1 MEADSIPKTIAQA
14 SQQMQSGLLTSKTL
28 VKHYLEGI
36 QKLNHT
42 LSAFITVLD
51 KQALG
56 TATKLDFERS
66 NGQERGLI
74 HGIPVVI
81 KDNID
86 TAGVKTTVGSQL
98 FCELTSQGLRDRIP
112 LSDSVIVQKL
122 KAAGAVIL
130 GKTNLSEFA
139 ADLSGNNLFYGN
151 TCNFWNHNHS
161 SGGSSS
167 GSATAIAARLCLAG
181 IGTDTGGS
189 IRVPASWSGVVG
201 LRPTY
206 GLLSNEGIFPRARSF
221 DTVGFLTNCVEDIA
235 ILLDAV
241 LCPISTNS
249 KQLYPLPSNINGLKL
264 GIISN
269 YTFRGIEPE
278 VAKAIYNAISIL
290 KQLGAEIIT
299 INSPFLVEEFDE
311 ATYSTIALYEFHQI
325 LQAADS
331 GSHSDAVQHDITRC
345 RGTAVP
351 CPYGCTSRKRESLYA
366 TNPNIFGAKVQ
377 NDLSRG
383 VKISH
388 DSYKKAKNKW
398 EKCFL
403 QRQKLFQQV
412 DILVTPTTPMVAPI
426 INAEAKIYQLNRRFM
441 LPFSFLG
448 LPAISLP
455 CGRSSQ
461 GLPIGLQ
468 LVGNSYTEALILRVA
483 FAFQLAT
490 TFSEGSLL

>member
-1 MEADSIPKTIAQA
+1 MEADCIPKTIAQA
-14 SQQMQSGLLTSKTL
+14 SQQMQTGSLTSRTL
-28 VKHYLEGI
+28 VKHYLKGI
-36 QKLNHT
+36 EKLNPT
-42 LSAFITVLD
+42 LSAFITVLEQ
-51 KQALG
+51 QALE
-56 TATKLDFERS
+56 AAMEKDFEQISR
-66 NGQERGLI
+66 QKCGLM
-74 HGIPVVI
+74 HGIPIAI

-98 FCELTSQGLRDRIP
+98 FCELTSQRWRDRIP

-139 ADLSGNNLFYGN
+139 ADLSGNNIFYGN
-151 TCNFWNHNHS
+151 TCNVWNHNHS

-167 GSATAIAARLCLAG
+167 GSATAIAAHVCLAG

-201 LRPTY
+201 LRPTH
-206 GLLSNEGIFPRARSF
+206 GLLSNEGIFPRTPSF

-241 LCPISTNS
+241 LFPISTNV
-249 KQLYPLPSNINGLKL
+249 KQLYPLPNNINGLKL

-278 VAKAIYNAISIL
+278 VAKAIYHAISIL
-290 KQLGAEIIT
+290 KQLGAEIFT

-311 ATYSTIALYEFHQI
+311 TTYSTIALYEFHQA
-325 LQAADS
+325 LR
-331 GSHSDAVQHDITRC
+331 V
-345 RGTAVP
+345 
-351 CPYGCTSRKRESLYA
+351 EYA
-366 TNPNIFGAKVQ
+366 TNPDIFGAKVQ
-377 NDLSRG
+377 SDLSKG

-388 DSYKKAKNKW
+388 HSYKKAKQKW
-398 EKCFL
+398 EECFL
-403 QRQKLFQQV
+403 QRQKLFQEV
-412 DILVTPTTPMVAPI
+412 DILVTPTTPMVAPLI
-426 INAEAKIYQLNRRFM
+426 ETDIKTYQLNQRFM

-455 CGRSSQ
+455 CGRNSQ

-468 LVGNSYTEALILRVA
+468 LVGNSYTEALILKVA

-490 TFSEGSLL
+490 AFSKDSLL

>member
-14 SQQMQSGLLTSKTL
+14 SQQMRSGLLTSKTL

-36 QKLNHT
+36 QKLNPT
-42 LSAFITVLD
+42 LNAFITVMEQESLE
-51 KQALG
+51 

-66 NGQERGLI
+66 NGQERGVM
-74 HGIPVVI
+74 HGIPIAI

-98 FCELTSQGLRDRIP
+98 FSELTSQRWRDRIP

-139 ADLSGNNLFYGN
+139 ADLSGNNLFYGH
-151 TCNFWNHNHS
+151 TCNVWNRNHS

-167 GSATAIAARLCLAG
+167 GSATAIAAHLCLAG

-201 LRPTY
+201 LRPTH
-206 GLLSNEGIFPRARSF
+206 GLLSNDGIFPRTPSF

-241 LCPISTNS
+241 LLPISTNF
-249 KQLYPLPSNINGLKL
+249 KQLYPLPTNINGLKL

-269 YTFRGIEPE
+269 YTFRGIEEE
-278 VAKAIYNAISIL
+278 VALAIYKAISIF
-290 KQLGAEIIT
+290 KQLGAEIVT
-299 INSPFLVEEFDE
+299 INSPFLVEEFDQV
-311 ATYSTIALYEFHQI
+311 TYSTIALYEFHQV
-325 LQAADS
+325 LQA
-331 GSHSDAVQHDITRC
+331 
-345 RGTAVP
+345 
-351 CPYGCTSRKRESLYA
+351 EYA

-377 NDLSRG
+377 SDLSKG
-383 VKISH
+383 VKISCH
-388 DSYKKAKNKW
+388 SYKKAKEKW
-398 EKCFL
+398 ERCFL

-412 DILVTPTTPMVAPI
+412 DILVTPTTPMVAPL
-426 INAEAKIYQLNRRFM
+426 INVDAKIYQLNRRFM

-483 FAFQLAT
+483 FTFQLAT

>member
-1 MEADSIPKTIAQA
+1 MQADFIPKTIAQA
-14 SQQMQSGLLTSKTL
+14 SQQMQSGLLTSSML
-28 VKHYLEGI
+28 VKHYLASI
-36 QKLNHT
+36 QKLNYT
-42 LSAFITVLD
+42 LNAFITVLEQ
-51 KQALG
+51 QALE
-56 TATKLDFERS
+56 AAIKKDFERI
-66 NGQERGLI
+66 NGQKCGLL
-74 HGIPVVI
+74 HGIPIVV

-98 FCELTSQGLRDRIP
+98 FCELTNQGLRDRIP

-206 GLLSNEGIFPRARSF
+206 GLLSNKGIFPRTRSF

-241 LCPISTNS
+241 LFPISTNL
-249 KQLYPLPSNINGLKL
+249 KQLYPLPTNINGLQL
-264 GIISN
+264 GIVNN

-278 VAKAIYNAISIL
+278 IAKAISNAISIF
-290 KQLGAEIIT
+290 KKLGAEIIT
-299 INSPFLVEEFDE
+299 INSPFLIEEFDE
-311 ATYSTIALYEFHQI
+311 VTYSTIALYEFHQV
-325 LQAADS
+325 LQA
-331 GSHSDAVQHDITRC
+331 
-345 RGTAVP
+345 
-351 CPYGCTSRKRESLYA
+351 EYA
-366 TNPNIFGAKVQ
+366 TNPNKFGAKVQ
-377 NDLSRG
+377 SDLSKG

-388 DSYKKAKNKW
+388 HSYKKAKQKR
-398 EKCFL
+398 EECFL
-403 QRQKLFQQV
+403 QRQKLFQEV
-412 DILVTPTTPMVAPI
+412 DILLTPTTPMVAPLI
-426 INAEAKIYQLNRRFM
+426 DADAKIYRLNQRFM

-455 CGRSSQ
+455 CGQSTQ

-483 FAFQLAT
+483 FALQVAT
-490 TFSEGSLL
+490 TFSEDSLL

>member
-1 MEADSIPKTIAQA
+1 MEADSIPKTIAQT

-36 QKLNHT
+36 QKLNPT

-56 TATKLDFERS
+56 TATKIDFERS

-241 LCPISTNS
+241 LFPLSTNF
-249 KQLYPLPSNINGLKL
+249 KQLYPLTTNINGLKL
-264 GIISN
+264 GIVNN

-278 VAKAIYNAISIL
+278 IAKAIYNAISIF
-290 KQLGAEIIT
+290 KKLGAEIIT
-299 INSPFLVEEFDE
+299 INSPFLIEEFDE
-311 ATYSTIALYEFHQI
+311 VTYSTIALYEFHQA
-325 LQAADS
+325 LQAAY
-331 GSHSDAVQHDITRC
+331 T
-345 RGTAVP
+345 
-351 CPYGCTSRKRESLYA
+351 
-366 TNPNIFGAKVQ
+366 TNSNIFGAKVQ
-377 NDLSRG
+377 SDLSKG
-383 VKISH
+383 VNISYH
-388 DSYKKAKNKW
+388 SYKKAKQKQ
-398 EKCFL
+398 EECFL
-403 QRQKLFQQV
+403 QRQKLFQEV
-412 DILVTPTTPMVAPI
+412 DILLTPTTPMVAPLI
-426 INAEAKIYQLNRRFM
+426 DADAKIYRLNQRFM

-455 CGRSSQ
+455 CGRSTQ

-483 FAFQLAT
+483 FALQVAT
-490 TFSEGSLL
+490 TFSEDSLL

>member
-36 QKLNHT
+36 QKLNPT

-98 FCELTSQGLRDRIP
+98 FCDRIP

-167 GSATAIAARLCLAG
+167 GSATAIAAHLCLAG

-206 GLLSNEGIFPRARSF
+206 GLLSNDGIFPRTRSF
-221 DTVGFLTNCVEDIA
+221 DTVGFLTNSVEDIA

-241 LCPISTNS
+241 LFPISTNF
-249 KQLYPLPSNINGLKL
+249 KQLYPLPTNINGLKL
-264 GIISN
+264 GIVNN
-269 YTFRGIEPE
+269 YTFWGIEPE
-278 VAKAIYNAISIL
+278 IAKAIYNAISIL
-290 KQLGAEIIT
+290 KKLGAEITT
-299 INSPFLVEEFDE
+299 INSPFLIEEFDE
-311 ATYSTIALYEFHQI
+311 VTYSTIALYEFHQV
-325 LQAADS
+325 LQA
-331 GSHSDAVQHDITRC
+331 
-345 RGTAVP
+345 
-351 CPYGCTSRKRESLYA
+351 EYA
-366 TNPNIFGAKVQ
+366 TNPNKFGAKVQ
-377 NDLSRG
+377 SDLSKG

-388 DSYKKAKNKW
+388 HSYKKAKQKR
-398 EKCFL
+398 EECFM
-403 QRQKLFQQV
+403 QRQKLFQEV
-412 DILVTPTTPMVAPI
+412 DILLIPTTPMVAPLI
-426 INAEAKIYQLNRRFM
+426 DADAKIYRLNQRFM

-455 CGRSSQ
+455 CGRSTQ

-483 FAFQLAT
+483 FALQVAT
-490 TFSEGSLL
+490 TFSEDSLL

>member
-14 SQQMQSGLLTSKTL
+14 SQQMQSGLLTSRTL

-36 QKLNHT
+36 QKFNPTLN
-42 LSAFITVLD
+42 AFITVLEQ
-51 KQALG
+51 QALEA
-56 TATKLDFERS
+56 ATQLDVERS
-66 NGQERGLI
+66 NGQERGLM
-74 HGIPVVI
+74 HGIPIAI

-86 TAGVKTTVGSQL
+86 TAEGKTTVGSQL
-98 FCELTSQGLRDRIP
+98 FCDRIP
-112 LSDSVIVQKL
+112 LSDSVIIQKL

-139 ADLSGNNLFYGN
+139 ADLSGNNLFYGH
-151 TCNFWNHNHS
+151 TCNVWNHNHS

-167 GSATAIAARLCLAG
+167 GSATAIAAHLCLAG

-201 LRPTY
+201 LRPTH
-206 GLLSNEGIFPRARSF
+206 GLLSNEGIFPRTPSF

-241 LCPISTNS
+241 LFPMSTNL

-290 KQLGAEIIT
+290 KQLGAEILT
-299 INSPFLVEEFDE
+299 INSSFLVEEFDK
-311 ATYSTIALYEFHQI
+311 ATYSTIALYEFHQV
-325 LQAADS
+325 LQA
-331 GSHSDAVQHDITRC
+331 
-345 RGTAVP
+345 
-351 CPYGCTSRKRESLYA
+351 EYA

-383 VKISH
+383 VKIPH
-388 DSYKKAKNKW
+388 HSYKKAKDKW

-412 DILVTPTTPMVAPI
+412 DILVTPTTPIVAPLI
-426 INAEAKIYQLNRRFM
+426 DTEAKTYQLNRQFM

-483 FAFQLAT
+483 FAFQLAS

>member
-14 SQQMQSGLLTSKTL
+14 SQQMQSGSLTSRKL

-36 QKLNHT
+36 QKSNPILN
-42 LSAFITVLD
+42 AFITVIEQ
-51 KQALG
+51 QALE
-56 TATKLDFERS
+56 TSTKLDFERS
-66 NGQERGLI
+66 NGQKHGLL
-74 HGIPVVI
+74 HGIPVAI

-86 TAGVKTTVGSQL
+86 TAEVKTTVGSQL
-98 FCELTSQGLRDRIP
+98 FCELTRIP

-151 TCNFWNHNHS
+151 TCNVWNHNHS

-167 GSATAIAARLCLAG
+167 GSAAAIAAHLCLAG

-189 IRVPASWSGVVG
+189 IRVPASFSGVVG
-201 LRPTY
+201 IRPTQ
-206 GLLSNEGIFPRARSF
+206 GLLSNEGIFPRTLSF

-241 LCPISTNS
+241 LFPISTNL
-249 KQLYPLPSNINGLKL
+249 KQLYPLPTNIKDLKL

-269 YTFRGIEPE
+269 YTFRGIEGE

-290 KQLGAEIIT
+290 KQLGAEIVT
-299 INSPFLVEEFDE
+299 LNSPFLVEEFDE
-311 ATYSTIALYEFHQI
+311 ATYSTIALYEFHQV
-325 LQAADS
+325 LQS
-331 GSHSDAVQHDITRC
+331 
-345 RGTAVP
+345 
-351 CPYGCTSRKRESLYA
+351 EYA
-366 TNPNIFGAKVQ
+366 TNPNIFGVKVQ
-377 NDLSRG
+377 SDLSKG
-383 VKISH
+383 VKISR
-388 DSYKKAKNKW
+388 DSYKKAKDKW
-398 EKCFL
+398 ERCFL

-412 DILVTPTTPMVAPI
+412 DILVTPTTPMVAPFI
-426 INAEAKIYQLNRRFM
+426 DADTKIYQLNRRFM

-455 CGRSSQ
+455 CGRSNQ
-461 GLPIGLQ
+461 GLPIGMQ

-490 TFSEGSLL
+490 TGLIFDF

>member
-1 MEADSIPKTIAQA
+1 MEADFIPKTIAQA
-14 SQQMQSGLLTSKTL
+14 SQQMRSGLLTSKTL
-28 VKHYLEGI
+28 IKHYLESI
-36 QKLNHT
+36 QKFNFTLN
-42 LSAFITVLD
+42 AFITVLD
-51 KQALG
+51 QQGLESAN
-56 TATKLDFERS
+56 KLDFERS
-66 NGQERGLI
+66 KGQERGLL

-98 FCELTSQGLRDRIP
+98 FCDRIP

-206 GLLSNEGIFPRARSF
+206 GLLSNDGIFPRARSF
-221 DTVGFLTNCVEDIA
+221 DTVGFLTNSVEDIA

-241 LCPISTNS
+241 LFPISTNV
-249 KQLYPLPSNINGLKL
+249 KQLYPLPTNINGLKL
-264 GIISN
+264 GIVNN

-278 VAKAIYNAISIL
+278 IALAIYNAISIL
-290 KQLGAEIIT
+290 KKLGAQIIT
-299 INSPFLVEEFDE
+299 INSPFLIEEFDE
-311 ATYSTIALYEFHQI
+311 MTYSTIALYEFHQD
-325 LQAADS
+325 LQVAY
-331 GSHSDAVQHDITRC
+331 T
-345 RGTAVP
+345 
-351 CPYGCTSRKRESLYA
+351 
-366 TNPNIFGAKVQ
+366 TNPNIFGSKVKS
-377 NDLSRG
+377 DLSKG

-388 DSYKKAKNKW
+388 HSYKKAKQKQK
-398 EKCFL
+398 ECFL
-403 QRQKLFQQV
+403 QRQKLFQEV
-412 DILVTPTTPMVAPI
+412 DILLTPTTPMVAPLI
-426 INAEAKIYQLNRRFM
+426 DADAKIYRLNQRFM

-468 LVGNSYTEALILRVA
+468 LVGNSYSEALILRVA
-483 FAFQLAT
+483 FTFQVAT
-490 TFSEGSLL
+490 TFSEDSLL

>member
-1 MEADSIPKTIAQA
+1 MQADSIPKTIAQA
-14 SQQMQSGLLTSKTL
+14 SQQMQSGLLTSRIL

-36 QKLNHT
+36 QKFNPT
-42 LSAFITVLD
+42 LKAFITVFEQ
-51 KQALG
+51 QALE
-56 TATKLDFERS
+56 TAIQKDFERN
-66 NGQERGLI
+66 NGQECGLL
-74 HGIPVVI
+74 HGIPIAV

-86 TAGVKTTVGSQL
+86 TVGVKTTVGSQL
-98 FCELTSQGLRDRIP
+98 FCDRIP
-112 LSDSVIVQKL
+112 LSDSVVVQKL

-151 TCNFWNHNHS
+151 TCNVWNHNHS

-167 GSATAIAARLCLAG
+167 GSATAIAAHLCLAG

-201 LRPTY
+201 LRPTH
-206 GLLSNEGIFPRARSF
+206 GLLSNEGIFPRAPSF

-235 ILLDAV
+235 ILLDAA
-241 LCPISTNS
+241 LFPISTNL
-249 KQLYPLPSNINGLKL
+249 KQLYSLSNNINGLKF

-278 VAKAIYNAISIL
+278 VANAISNAISIL
-290 KQLGAEIIT
+290 KQLGVEIIT
-299 INSPFLVEEFDE
+299 INSPFLEEEFDE
-311 ATYSTIALYEFHQI
+311 VTYSTIALYEFHQV
-325 LQAADS
+325 LQA
-331 GSHSDAVQHDITRC
+331 
-345 RGTAVP
+345 
-351 CPYGCTSRKRESLYA
+351 EYA
-366 TNPNIFGAKVQ
+366 KNPNIFGAKVQ
-377 NDLSRG
+377 SDLSKG

-388 DSYKKAKNKW
+388 QSYKKAKHKW
-398 EKCFL
+398 EECFL

-412 DILVTPTTPMVAPI
+412 DVLLTPTTPMVAPL
-426 INAEAKIYQLNRRFM
+426 INTDTKIYQLNRRFM

-461 GLPIGLQ
+461 GLSIGLQ
-468 LVGNSYTEALILRVA
+468 LVGNSYTEALILKVA

-490 TFSEGSLL
+490 TFFEDSLL

>member
-1 MEADSIPKTIAQA
+1 MQPDSIPKTIAQA
-14 SQQMQSGLLTSKTL
+14 SQQMRSGLLTSRIL
-28 VKHYLEGI
+28 VKHYLQGI
-36 QKLNHT
+36 QKLNPT
-42 LSAFITVLD
+42 LNAFITVIEQQSLEAAIQMD
-51 KQALG
+51 L
-56 TATKLDFERS
+56 ERS
-66 NGQERGLI
+66 NGQECGLL
-74 HGIPVVI
+74 HGIPIVV

-86 TAGVKTTVGSQL
+86 TVGIKTTVGSQL
-98 FCELTSQGLRDRIP
+98 FCDRIP

-151 TCNFWNHNHS
+151 TCNVWNHNHS

-167 GSATAIAARLCLAG
+167 GSATAIAAHLCLAG

-201 LRPTY
+201 LRPTH
-206 GLLSNEGIFPRARSF
+206 GLLSNDGIFPRAPSF

-241 LCPISTNS
+241 LYPISTNL
-249 KQLYPLPSNINGLKL
+249 KQLYPLPTNINGFKL

-269 YTFRGIEPE
+269 YTFRGIDPE
-278 VAKAIYNAISIL
+278 IAKAIYNAISIL

-299 INSPFLVEEFDE
+299 INSPFLEEEFDE
-311 ATYSTIALYEFHQI
+311 VTYFTIALYEFHQV
-325 LQAADS
+325 LQA
-331 GSHSDAVQHDITRC
+331 
-345 RGTAVP
+345 
-351 CPYGCTSRKRESLYA
+351 EYA
-366 TNPNIFGAKVQ
+366 ANANIFGAKVQ
-377 NDLSRG
+377 SDLSKG

-388 DSYKKAKNKW
+388 QSYKKAKQKW
-398 EKCFL
+398 KECFL

-412 DILVTPTTPMVAPI
+412 DILLTPTTPMVAPL
-426 INAEAKIYQLNRRFM
+426 INTDAKIYQLNRRFM

-455 CGRSSQ
+455 CGRNCQ

-468 LVGNSYTEALILRVA
+468 LVGNSYREALILRVA
-483 FAFQLAT
+483 FAFQVAT
-490 TFSEGSLL
+490 TFSEDSLL

>member
-14 SQQMQSGLLTSKTL
+14 NQQMRSGLLTSKTL
-28 VKHYLEGI
+28 VEHYLEGI
-36 QKLNHT
+36 QKLNPT
-42 LSAFITVLD
+42 LNAFITVLE
-51 KQALG
+51 KEALE
-56 TATKLDFERS
+56 TAHKLDFERS
-66 NGQERGLI
+66 NGQERGLM
-74 HGIPVVI
+74 HGIPVAI

-86 TAGVKTTVGSQL
+86 TAEVKTTVGSQL
-98 FCELTSQGLRDRIP
+98 FCELTNQRWRDRIP
-112 LSDSVIVQKL
+112 LSDSLIVQKL

-139 ADLSGNNLFYGN
+139 ADLSGNNLFYGH
-151 TCNFWNHNHS
+151 TCNVWNHDHS

-167 GSATAIAARLCLAG
+167 GSATAIAAHLCLAG

-206 GLLSNEGIFPRARSF
+206 GLLSNEGIFPRAPSF

-241 LCPISTNS
+241 LFPISTNL
-249 KQLYPLPSNINGLKL
+249 KQLYPLPTNINGLKL

-269 YTFRGIEPE
+269 YTFRGIEGE

-290 KQLGAEIIT
+290 KQLGAEIVT
-299 INSPFLVEEFDE
+299 INSSFLEKEFDE
-311 ATYSTIALYEFHQI
+311 VTYSTIALYEFHQV
-325 LQAADS
+325 LQA
-331 GSHSDAVQHDITRC
+331 
-345 RGTAVP
+345 
-351 CPYGCTSRKRESLYA
+351 EYA
-366 TNPNIFGAKVQ
+366 TNPNIFGSKVQ
-377 NDLSRG
+377 SDLSKG
-383 VKISH
+383 VKISR
-388 DSYKKAKNKW
+388 DSYKKAKDKW

-412 DILVTPTTPMVAPI
+412 DILVTPTTPMVAPLI
-426 INAEAKIYQLNRRFM
+426 DADAKIYQLNRRFM
-441 LPFSFLG
+441 LPFSFMG

-483 FAFQLAT
+483 FTFQLAT
-490 TFSEGSLL
+490 K

>member
-1 MEADSIPKTIAQA
+1 MQADSIPKTIAQA
-14 SQQMQSGLLTSKTL
+14 SQQMQSGLLTSRIL

-36 QKLNHT
+36 QKFNST
-42 LSAFITVLD
+42 LKAFITVFEQ
-51 KQALG
+51 QALE
-56 TATKLDFERS
+56 TARQKDFERS
-66 NGQERGLI
+66 NGQECGLL
-74 HGIPVVI
+74 HGIPIAV

-86 TAGVKTTVGSQL
+86 TVGVKTTVGSQL
-98 FCELTSQGLRDRIP
+98 FCKLTSQRSRDRIP
-112 LSDSVIVQKL
+112 LSNSVVIQKL

-151 TCNFWNHNHS
+151 TCNVWNHNHS

-167 GSATAIAARLCLAG
+167 GSASAIAAHLCLAG

-206 GLLSNEGIFPRARSF
+206 GLLSKEGIFPRAPSF

-241 LCPISTNS
+241 LYPISTNL
-249 KQLYPLPSNINGLKL
+249 KQLYPLSNNINGLKL

-278 VAKAIYNAISIL
+278 IALAISNAISIL

-299 INSPFLVEEFDE
+299 INSPFLEEEFDE
-311 ATYSTIALYEFHQI
+311 VTYSTIALYEFHQV
-325 LQAADS
+325 LQA
-331 GSHSDAVQHDITRC
+331 
-345 RGTAVP
+345 
-351 CPYGCTSRKRESLYA
+351 EYA

-377 NDLSRG
+377 SDLSKG

-388 DSYKKAKNKW
+388 QSYKKAKQKW
-398 EKCFL
+398 QECFL

-412 DILVTPTTPMVAPI
+412 DILLTPTTPIVAPL
-426 INAEAKIYQLNRRFM
+426 INTDAKIYQLNRRFM

-455 CGRSSQ
+455 CGRNCQ

-468 LVGNSYTEALILRVA
+468 LVGNSYREALILKVA

-490 TFSEGSLL
+490 TFSEDSLL

>member
-1 MEADSIPKTIAQA
+1 MQADFIPKTIAQA
-14 SQQMQSGLLTSKTL
+14 SQQMQSGLLTSSML
-28 VKHYLEGI
+28 VKHYLASI
-36 QKLNHT
+36 QQLNDT
-42 LSAFITVLD
+42 LNAFITVLEQ
-51 KQALG
+51 QAIE
-56 TATKLDFERS
+56 AAIQKDFERI
-66 NGQERGLI
+66 NGQNYGLM
-74 HGIPVVI
+74 HGIPIVV

-151 TCNFWNHNHS
+151 TSNFWNHNHS

-206 GLLSNEGIFPRARSF
+206 GLLSNDGIFPRTRSF

-241 LCPISTNS
+241 LFPISTNL
-249 KQLYPLPSNINGLKL
+249 KQLYPLPTNINGLKL
-264 GIISN
+264 GIVNN

-278 VAKAIYNAISIL
+278 IAKAIYNAISIL
-290 KQLGAEIIT
+290 KKLGAKIIT
-299 INSPFLVEEFDE
+299 INSPFLIEEFDE
-311 ATYSTIALYEFHQI
+311 VTYSTIALYEFHQV
-325 LQAADS
+325 LQA
-331 GSHSDAVQHDITRC
+331 
-345 RGTAVP
+345 
-351 CPYGCTSRKRESLYA
+351 EYA
-366 TNPNIFGAKVQ
+366 TNPNKFGAKVQ
-377 NDLSRG
+377 SDLSKG
-383 VKISH
+383 VKIPH
-388 DSYKKAKNKW
+388 HSYKKAKQKQ
-398 EKCFL
+398 EECFL
-403 QRQKLFQQV
+403 QRQKLFQEV
-412 DILVTPTTPMVAPI
+412 DILLTPTTPMVAPLI
-426 INAEAKIYQLNRRFM
+426 DTDAKIYRLNQRFM

-455 CGRSSQ
+455 CGRSTQ

-468 LVGNSYTEALILRVA
+468 LVGNSYTEALILRVG
-483 FAFQLAT
+483 FALQVAT
-490 TFSEGSLL
+490 TFSEDSLL

>member
-14 SQQMQSGLLTSKTL
+14 SQQMRSGLLTSKTL
-28 VKHYLEGI
+28 VKHCLEGI
-36 QKLNHT
+36 QKLNST
-42 LSAFITVLD
+42 LNAFITVIE
-51 KQALG
+51 KQSLE
-56 TATKLDFERS
+56 TSTQLDFERS
-66 NGQERGLI
+66 NGQERGLL
-74 HGIPVVI
+74 HGIPIAI

-98 FCELTSQGLRDRIP
+98 FCELTSQRWRDRIP

-139 ADLSGNNLFYGN
+139 ADLSGNNLFYGH
-151 TCNFWNHNHS
+151 TCNIWNRNHS
-161 SGGSSS
+161 LGGSSS
-167 GSATAIAARLCLAG
+167 GSATAIAAHLCLAG

-201 LRPTY
+201 LRPTHR
-206 GLLSNEGIFPRARSF
+206 LFSNDGIFPRTPSF

-241 LCPISTNS
+241 LFPISTNF
-249 KQLYPLPSNINGLKL
+249 KQLYPLTTNINGLKL

-269 YTFRGIEPE
+269 YTFRGIEEE
-278 VAKAIYNAISIL
+278 VALAIYKAISIF
-290 KQLGAEIIT
+290 KQLGAEIVT

-311 ATYSTIALYEFHQI
+311 VTYSTIALYEFHQV
-325 LQAADS
+325 LQA
-331 GSHSDAVQHDITRC
+331 
-345 RGTAVP
+345 
-351 CPYGCTSRKRESLYA
+351 EYA

-377 NDLSRG
+377 NDLSKG
-383 VKISH
+383 VKISRH
-388 DSYKKAKNKW
+388 SYKKAKEKW
-398 EKCFL
+398 ERCFL
-403 QRQKLFQQV
+403 QRQKLFQQA
-412 DILVTPTTPMVAPI
+412 DILVTPTTPMVAPL
-426 INAEAKIYQLNRRFM
+426 INVDAKIYQLNRRFM

-468 LVGNSYTEALILRVA
+468 LVGNSYTEALILRAA
-483 FAFQLAT
+483 FTFQLAT

>member
-1 MEADSIPKTIAQA
+1 MQADSTPKTIALA
-14 SQQMQSGLLTSKTL
+14 SQQMRSGLLTSKML

-36 QKLNHT
+36 QKLNPP
-42 LSAFITVLD
+42 LNAFITVIEQ
-51 KQALG
+51 QALES
-56 TATKLDFERS
+56 ATQLDIERG
-66 NGQERGLI
+66 NGQERGLM
-74 HGIPVVI
+74 HGIPVAI

-86 TAGVKTTVGSQL
+86 TAGVKTTIGSQL
-98 FCELTSQGLRDRIP
+98 FCDRIP

-139 ADLSGNNLFYGN
+139 ADLSGNNLFYGH
-151 TCNFWNHNHS
+151 TCNVWNYNHS

-167 GSATAIAARLCLAG
+167 GSATAIASHLCLAG

-201 LRPTY
+201 VRPTH
-206 GLLSNEGIFPRARSF
+206 GLLSNEGIFPRTPSF

-241 LCPISTNS
+241 LFPISTNL

-278 VAKAIYNAISIL
+278 VAKAIYNAISIF

-311 ATYSTIALYEFHQI
+311 VIYSTIALYEFHQI
-325 LQAADS
+325 LQAAYS
-331 GSHSDAVQHDITRC
+331 GSHSDAVQHYITRC
-345 RGTAVP
+345 RGTALP
-351 CPYGCTSRKRESLYA
+351 CCTSRKRESLYA

-377 NDLSRG
+377 SDLSKG
-383 VKISH
+383 VKISC
-388 DSYKKAKNKW
+388 DS
-398 EKCFL
+398 L

-412 DILVTPTTPMVAPI
+412 DILVTPTTPMVAPLI
-426 INAEAKIYQLNRRFM
+426 DTDAKIYQLNRRFM

-490 TFSEGSLL
+490 TSLSSLN